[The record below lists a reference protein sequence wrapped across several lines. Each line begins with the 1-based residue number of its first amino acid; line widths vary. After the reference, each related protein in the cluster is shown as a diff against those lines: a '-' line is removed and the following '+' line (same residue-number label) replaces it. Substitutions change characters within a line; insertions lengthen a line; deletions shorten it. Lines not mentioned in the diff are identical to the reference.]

1 MSTEMPNNFQ
11 AFRTTIYMV
20 QTYIY
25 TGHTHICMKMSLK
38 LMKVEIVKEVESFCK
53 ITVYVMLCHYHAI
66 LKMQS

>member
-25 TGHTHICMKMSLK
+25 MY
-38 LMKVEIVKEVESFCK
+38 EDEFEANES
-53 ITVYVMLCHYHAI
+53 
-66 LKMQS
+66 